1 MTGSVHRQWRMPSAP
16 ARRGRRVGLGAAA
29 VGLPLLTAVLGA
41 LRDTLTLPS
50 DLLLFLLAVF
60 GIALVGDLVSALI
73 AAVASVGLIAYFL
86 TPPLH
91 TFAVADP
98 DHVVALVVFVAVA
111 VVTSGLVDA
120 LHRRTAQAHQL
131 AKVAALAEPALEADR
146 TRTALMRAVSHDLRS
161 PLASAKAAVEGLQS
175 PGVSWTEEQRADL
188 LGTART
194 SLDRLTSLVENLL
207 DMSRL
212 QAGALSVFPRAV
224 AIEDVVAHTVREFDA
239 DGIHVG
245 LDVPD
250 DLPEVTADPPLLERV
265 LANLVSNA
273 VRFSPAG
280 MPPTV
285 TASAD
290 GDRVLVRVID
300 HGPGVPAEHREE
312 IFEPFQ
318 RRGDTDNTTGL
329 GLGLALARG
338 LTAAMGGTL
347 TTEETAGG
355 GLTMVVSLAASPAEV
370 GVVPPGSREQAGTT
384 GYGRGDGLVEQA
396 GASGDGVGDG
406 RELL

>member
-1 MTGSVHRQWRMPSAP
+1 M
-16 ARRGRRVGLGAAA
+16 
-29 VGLPLLTAVLGA
+29 
-41 LRDTLTLPS
+41 
-50 DLLLFLLAVF
+50 
-60 GIALVGDLVSALI
+60 
-73 AAVASVGLIAYFL
+73 
-86 TPPLH
+86 
-91 TFAVADP
+91 
-98 DHVVALVVFVAVA
+98 
-111 VVTSGLVDA
+111 
-120 LHRRTAQAHQL
+120 
-131 AKVAALAEPALEADR
+131 
-146 TRTALMRAVSHDLRS
+146 
-161 PLASAKAAVEGLQS
+161 EGLQS

-273 VRFSPAG
+273 VRFSPPG

-285 TASAD
+285 TANAD

-312 IFEPFQ
+312 ILSPSQ

-329 GLGLALARG
+329 GLAGRCAGADGRDGRHVDDGGDCGRRADHGGVVGCVTGGGGCRASGLARAGWDRRLRARG
-338 LTAAMGGTL
+338 W
-347 TTEETAGG
+347 AG
-355 GLTMVVSLAASPAEV
+355 
-370 GVVPPGSREQAGTT
+370 RAGW
-384 GYGRGDGLVEQA
+384 RVW
-396 GASGDGVGDG
+396 
-406 RELL
+406 